1 MVQVS
6 YFAWTTTAG
15 IKFSKYDNIKEIID
29 QALELCFLILKWW
42 SVGADE
48 YTREETIGRLMVA
61 TVVLYFLNNL
71 ILVVCNLVVAVVDLV
86 ERCRRKKPRTNDRV
100 KLPDAGI
107 DKQTA
112 NEMSYS
118 SLTLANESIHE
129 VRRQA
134 KAVAEEKVKEE
145 AVGNH
150 DSKAAGDT
158 AVRPKLVLSNIGSRH
173 PFLVAAGNSRLMQA
187 SKPIVSEN
195 FKASKAYV

>member
-48 YTREETIGRLMVA
+48 HTREETIGRLMVA

-71 ILVVCNLVVAVVDLV
+71 ILVVCNLVVATVDLV

-107 DKQTA
+107 DRQTA

-118 SLTLANESIHE
+118 SMPLANDSMNEG
-129 VRRQA
+129 RQQA
-134 KAVAEEKVKEE
+134 KEMEEDKVKEV

-158 AVRPKLVLSNIGSRH
+158 AVRPRLVLSNIGTRH
-173 PFLVAAGNSRLMQA
+173 PFLVAAGNSRLMETN
-187 SKPIVSEN
+187 KPKVSET